1 MSLATIDLDKVA
13 AYMFEQYKVMEN
25 AKSPEVE
32 DMKIND
38 CNQLLEMLNLTVE
51 PFYSADGQLFE
62 VRVYQI
68 GRKRRGYCE

>member
-1 MSLATIDLDKVA
+1 MTLATIDLDMIANYLFKLYGDKDKA
-13 AYMFEQYKVMEN
+13 R
-25 AKSPEVE
+25 SPEVIGE
-32 DMKIND
+32 RIND
-38 CNQLLEMLNLTVE
+38 CKELLEIVNLSVE